1 MLDTATKTRLE
12 GEIIV
17 SIIVSKPT
25 EELIGNNIAQNVTNL
40 TIDEKIAI
48 PPEKGKNY

>member
-17 SIIVSKPT
+17 SIK
-25 EELIGNNIAQNVTNL
+25 ELIKQLSQQENSCE
-40 TIDEKIAI
+40 TIL
-48 PPEKGKNY
+48 PTM